1 MKTVCQVKDVKITR
15 PKEPRDDHSQNV
27 LEFLSKAEQT
37 LVFLEKP
44 GDKEEL
50 TSCID
55 NFVVDNINEGNVEME
70 QQINELGD

>member
-1 MKTVCQVKDVKITR
+1 
-15 PKEPRDDHSQNV
+15 V

-55 NFVVDNINEGNVEME
+55 NFVVDNINEGNMEME